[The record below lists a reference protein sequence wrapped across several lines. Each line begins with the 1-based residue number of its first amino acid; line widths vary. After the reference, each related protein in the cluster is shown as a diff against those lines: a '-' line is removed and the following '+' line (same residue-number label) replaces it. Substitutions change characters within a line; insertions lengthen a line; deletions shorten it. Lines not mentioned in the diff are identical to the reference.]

1 MSSTFPTNQVKVL
14 VYEFGEGTFDAS
26 VVNIEDGFIQI
37 LSTVGDSCLG
47 AQDFDNKMVDYC
59 VEEFQKK
66 TEKKLEE
73 QWIALQKLKKDCS
86 KLRRS
91 LSSSLQ
97 GTIKID
103 DLVEGVDFEHQITR
117 KDWEAVV

>member
-1 MSSTFPTNQVKVL
+1 MSSSFPTNEVKVL
-14 VYEFGEGTFDAS
+14 VYEFGEGTFDTS

-37 LSTVGDSCLG
+37 LSTVGDTTLG

-59 VEEFQKK
+59 AEEFNKK
-66 TEKKLEE
+66 TQKKLEE
-73 QWIALQKLKKDCS
+73 EWTALQKLKKDCS

-97 GTIKID
+97 GTIKI
-103 DLVEGVDFEHQITR
+103 E
-117 KDWEAVV
+117 